1 MRLVLTWGP
10 NPSDLDSEVKFFDI
24 DGNVICRTY
33 YGAPSSCVD
42 ETGATYMHLDVDE
55 TNVRIFF
62 LNRYV
67 SYKYSYLISNYIFP
81 GWY

>member
-24 DGNVICRTY
+24 DGNVICRTF

-55 TNVRIFF
+55 TNVSIYFF
-62 LNRYV
+62 
-67 SYKYSYLISNYIFP
+67 KYGTSILT
-81 GWY
+81 